1 MKVYSNILLIFFASA
16 LLHFLSGCDF
26 GNIKSKATI
35 GEMTIEADENLEPVL
50 PFLKD
55 EFQRLNP
62 EAKLNYTVKPTRNV
76 ITNLLNKD
84 TKVIMT
90 AGEFNEEDK
99 KYLSD
104 YKIEVQ
110 KFEIAVD
117 AVGFIVNPDNP
128 VIRLTSSDL
137 AKIFAG
143 EITLWSEIKAQDNE
157 QNENV
162 LSKMKGDDNKIK
174 VFIQRPN
181 SATYQ
186 YVKDTVL
193 MGKDFLKS
201 AVICST
207 SSQMLQMIR
216 ESKNAIGISNLCWLA
231 KGNQDSLDS
240 SVKPLRIS
248 RIYPNGRQDD
258 FTELHQGLV
267 FTKKYPYIRKVYVYT
282 TILDISLATGWITFL
297 TNKDGQKVFLEK
309 GLAPVSQPVKVI
321 QIE

>member
-1 MKVYSNILLIFFASA
+1 MKVFSNILIIVFITAMMYYIT
-16 LLHFLSGCDF
+16 GCDF
-26 GNIKSKATI
+26 GEIKSKATI
-35 GEMTIEADENLEPVL
+35 GEMSIETDENLEPIL
-50 PFLKD
+50 PYLKE

-62 EAKLNYTVKPTRNV
+62 EAKINYVVKPTRNI
-76 ITNLLNKD
+76 ITDLLNKD
-84 TKVIMT
+84 IKLIMT
-90 AGEFNEEDK
+90 SGEFNEEDK
-99 KYLSD
+99 KYLSE
-104 YKIEVQ
+104 YKIEI
-110 KFEIAVD
+110 KKYEIAVD

-137 AKIFAG
+137 SKIFSG
-143 EITLWSEIKAQDNE
+143 EVSLWSEIKAQDDE
-157 QNENV
+157 QNQNV
-162 LSKMKGDDNKIK
+162 LNKMKGNDNSIK

-181 SATYQ
+181 STTYQ

-193 MGKDFLKS
+193 MGKNFVKS

-207 SSQMLQMIR
+207 STQMLEMIR

-231 KGNQDSLDS
+231 KGNQDSIDS
-240 SVKPLRIS
+240 SVKPVRIS

-267 FTKKYPYIRKVYVYT
+267 FTKKYPYIRKVYAYT

>member
-1 MKVYSNILLIFFASA
+1 MKVYSNILIIVFIATMS
-16 LLHFLSGCDF
+16 HFILGCDF
-26 GNIKSKATI
+26 GEIKSKATI
-35 GEMTIEADENLEPVL
+35 GEMSIEADENLEPVL
-50 PFLKD
+50 PFLKE

-62 EAKLNYTVKPTRNV
+62 EAKLNYILKPTRNI
-76 ITNLLNKD
+76 ITDLLNKD
-84 TKVIMT
+84 TKLIMT
-90 AGEFNEEDK
+90 SGEFNEEDR
-99 KYLSD
+99 KYLSE

-110 KFEIAVD
+110 KYEIAVD
-117 AVGFIVNPDNP
+117 AVSFIVNPENP
-128 VIRLTSSDL
+128 VIRLTSADI
-137 AKIFAG
+137 AKIFSG
-143 EITLWSEIKAQDNE
+143 EITLWSEIKVQDSE

-162 LSKMKGDDNKIK
+162 LNKLKGNDNKIK

-181 SATYQ
+181 STAYQ

-207 SSQMLQMIR
+207 SSQMLEMIR

-297 TNKDGQKVFLEK
+297 TNKDGQKVLLEK

>member
-1 MKVYSNILLIFFASA
+1 MKVISNILFIVFIAA
-16 LLHFLSGCDF
+16 MTHFISGCDF

-62 EAKLNYTVKPTRNV
+62 EAKLNYTVKPSRNI
-76 ITNLLNKD
+76 ITDLLNKD
-84 TKVIMT
+84 TKLIMT
-90 AGEFNEEDK
+90 SAEFNEDDK
-99 KYLSD
+99 RYLSD

-110 KFEIAVD
+110 KYEIAVD
-117 AVGFIVNPDNP
+117 AVSFIVNPDNP
-128 VIRLTSSDL
+128 VLRLTSSDI
-137 AKIFAG
+137 ARIFTG
-143 EITLWSEIKAQDNE
+143 EITSWSDIKAQDSE

-162 LSKMKGDDNKIK
+162 LNRMKGDDNKIK

-181 SATYQ
+181 STTYQ

-193 MGKDFLKS
+193 TGKDFLKS

-207 SSQMLQMIR
+207 SSQMLDMIR

-240 SVKPLRIS
+240 SVKPVRIS

>member
-1 MKVYSNILLIFFASA
+1 MSHFIL
-16 LLHFLSGCDF
+16 GCDF
-26 GNIKSKATI
+26 GEIKSKATI
-35 GEMTIEADENLEPVL
+35 GEMSIEADENLEPVL
-50 PFLKD
+50 PFLKE

-62 EAKLNYTVKPTRNV
+62 EAKLNYILKPTRNI
-76 ITNLLNKD
+76 ITDLLNKD
-84 TKVIMT
+84 TKLIMT
-90 AGEFNEEDK
+90 SGEFNEEDR
-99 KYLSD
+99 KYLSE

-110 KFEIAVD
+110 KYEIAVD
-117 AVGFIVNPDNP
+117 AVSFIVNPENP
-128 VIRLTSSDL
+128 VIRLTSADI
-137 AKIFAG
+137 AKIFSG
-143 EITLWSEIKAQDNE
+143 EITLWSEIKVQDSE

-162 LSKMKGDDNKIK
+162 LNKLKGNDNKIK

-181 SATYQ
+181 STAYQ

-207 SSQMLQMIR
+207 SSQMLEMIR

-297 TNKDGQKVFLEK
+297 TNKDGQKVLLEK

>member
-1 MKVYSNILLIFFASA
+1 MKVYSNILIIVFIATMA
-16 LLHFLSGCDF
+16 HFILGCDF
-26 GNIKSKATI
+26 GEIKSKATI
-35 GEMTIEADENLEPVL
+35 GEMSIEADENLEPVL

-62 EAKLNYTVKPTRNV
+62 EAKLNYTLKPTRNI
-76 ITNLLNKD
+76 ITDLLNKD
-84 TKVIMT
+84 TKLIMT
-90 AGEFNEEDK
+90 SGEFNEEDR
-99 KYLSD
+99 KYLSE

-117 AVGFIVNPDNP
+117 AVSFIVNPENP
-128 VIRLTSSDL
+128 VIRLTSADI
-137 AKIFAG
+137 AKIFSG
-143 EITLWSEIKAQDNE
+143 DITLWSEIKAQDSE

-162 LSKMKGDDNKIK
+162 LNKLKGNDNKIK

-181 SATYQ
+181 STIYQ

-193 MGKDFLKS
+193 MGRDFVKS

-207 SSQMLQMIR
+207 STQMLEMIR

-231 KGNQDSLDS
+231 KGNQDSLDT
-240 SVKPLRIS
+240 SVKPVRVS

-267 FTKKYPYIRKVYVYT
+267 FTKKYPYLRKVYVYT